1 MSIPTSG
8 VLILAILTTMIVG
21 LVRPGVTAGDGAL
34 VLGTSLIFVYSLV
47 VDALGWPARLWGF
60 RLWMYGWVLATLAGM
75 LVLGFWALPVGVIL
89 GVPALVVARLA
100 DRRQALPQGLEY
112 LRQAREAAK
121 EEQEGLVRAR
131 LAQAMVSLL
140 SSGPAPEA
148 SEPLREV
155 LGLARTYI
163 PLEDDEV
170 QRLEQYAA
178 QLSPRELGRDVA
190 MSFMK
195 SPPPRDEF
203 AEALAAQVPDSR
215 VDMRNFELSAGGAVL
230 KLDRPYR
237 DYMRA
242 PESRR
247 AEVLRNWAATVVAPD
262 APPAT
267 WQAAALVVVPRLR
280 PACWTATANL
290 EMEMRGAPALEVPFR
305 EIAPGLVAQLACE
318 SARGFT
324 VVDAD
329 TLAAWGISF
338 DEAWDRALQNLAG
351 STAEPFVEA
360 QPGVFTVR
368 ASDDHGATRLL
379 QLDAIRKLPLSGS
392 PVVAVPCA
400 DALILTGS
408 RDGVGL
414 ISLQQVAV
422 RAATQSEQPPLVG
435 AVFQLEGD
443 RWVEW
448 RGSVV
453 EDRPALGTLR
463 VIVASRLYA
472 GQKAVLDRSGRDE
485 FVAGFLPMQGPDGE
499 AFSMSSWTEG
509 VPTLLPRTDRVAFSR
524 LDAAGQPQQLGIVPW
539 TRVEQEVGGLMEP
552 LPLDPVRYRVTAFP
566 SAEELVRMGVL
577 L

>member
-8 VLILAILTTMIVG
+8 VLILAILTTWVVG

-47 VDALGWPARLWGF
+47 MDALGWPARLWGF
-60 RLWMYGWVLATLAGM
+60 RLWMYGWVLATLAAM

-89 GVPALVVARLA
+89 GVPALVVSRLA
-100 DRRQALPQGLEY
+100 GRRQALPQGLEY

-131 LAQAMVSLL
+131 LAQAMVALM

-148 SEPLREV
+148 AEPLREV
-155 LGLARTYI
+155 LALARTCI
-163 PLEDDEV
+163 PLEDVEV

-178 QLSPRELGRDVA
+178 QLSPPELGRAVA
-190 MSFMK
+190 LSLMK
-195 SPPPRDEF
+195 APPPRDEF
-203 AEALAAQVPDSR
+203 AQALAAEVPESK

-237 DYMRA
+237 DYLRT

-247 AEVLRNWAATVVAPD
+247 AEVLRAWAGTVVAPD
-262 APPAT
+262 APPPT
-267 WQAAALVVVPRLR
+267 WEAAALVVVPRLR
-280 PACWTATANL
+280 SSCWTATANL
-290 EMEMRGAPALEVPFR
+290 EMEMRGAPPLEVPFR
-305 EIAPGLVAQLACE
+305 QVAPGLVAQLACE

-324 VVDAD
+324 VVDAG
-329 TLAAWGISF
+329 TLASWGVSF
-338 DEAWDRALQNLAG
+338 DEAWDRALQNL
-351 STAEPFVEA
+351 TAQPFVEA

-368 ASDDHGATRLL
+368 ASDDHGATRML
-379 QLDAIRKLPLSGS
+379 QLDAIRALPLSGA

-414 ISLQQVAV
+414 ISLQQIAV
-422 RAATQSEQPPLVG
+422 RAATESEQAPLVG
-435 AVFQLEGD
+435 TVFQLEGD
-443 RWVEW
+443 QWVEW

-453 EDRPALGTLR
+453 EDRGALGTLR
-463 VIVASRLYA
+463 VVIASRLYGA
-472 GQKAVLDRSGRDE
+472 QKAVLDRSGREE
-485 FVAGFLPMQGPDGE
+485 FVAAFLPMQGPDGE
-499 AFSMSSWTEG
+499 AFSTSAWTEG

-524 LDAAGQPQQLGIVPW
+524 LDDSGQPQGIGTVPW
-539 TRVEQEVGGLMEP
+539 LRVEQEVGGLMEP
-552 LPLDPVRYRVTAFP
+552 LPLDPVRYRVTTFP
-566 SAEELVRMGVL
+566 TREELVRMGVL